1 MTIGDELTAEN
12 LMCSDLLQMGLRLK
26 KITTI
31 EALMRKKLL
40 ILVLVVSAL
49 AVMVTSPRGLE
60 ARMQF
65 TANRAC
71 CDLSLPQVLSLT
83 FKQTLGGPSY
93 PSEIGQDKW
102 VIFKMFPTVT
112 DGFFLD
118 VGSGHGTIG
127 SNTRALEELGWTG
140 ICVDPFPT
148 HMEGRTCRMEKAVV
162 SSSAGQVVKFHTHPG
177 LGGIANTLGKWKD
190 EAAKSPAVELTTT
203 TLGELLDRAHA
214 PSYIHFLSLDI
225 EGAELEALKG
235 VPFEKY
241 RFGAMAIE
249 HNDEE
254 PKRSDLLKF
263 LEARGYRRVHSFKQD
278 DFYGPR

>member
-1 MTIGDELTAEN
+1 MIK
-12 LMCSDLLQMGLRLK
+12 RLA
-26 KITTI
+26 I
-31 EALMRKKLL
+31 A
-40 ILVLVVSAL
+40 VLVVAAL
-49 AVMVTSPRGLE
+49 FVIARSPRALE
-60 ARMQF
+60 ARKQF
-65 TANRAC
+65 ALNREC
-71 CDLSLPQVLSLT
+71 CDFNLIQALRMT
-83 FKQTLGGPSY
+83 AREAIGGVTY

-102 VIFKMFPTVT
+102 VIGRMFPGVT

-127 SNTRALEELGWTG
+127 SNTKALEELGWTG

-162 SSSAGQVVKFHTHPG
+162 SSTAGQVVKFHTHSG
-177 LGGIANTLGKWKD
+177 LGGIADTLGKWKA
-190 EAAKSPAVELTTT
+190 EAEKSPAVELTTT
-203 TLGELLDRAHA
+203 TLGELLAGAGA
-214 PSYIHFLSLDI
+214 PSFIHFLSLDI

-235 VPFEKY
+235 IPFDQY

-263 LEARGYRRVHSFKQD
+263 LEERGYRRVHSYKQD
-278 DFYGPR
+278 DFYAPR